1 MTLTPVLNTSLFIES
16 VNMILDVHPNIE
28 KVIVV
33 EHPISSKS
41 KSNFEKISDMS
52 GDAGNNK
59 SISTQLMQN
68 PELLAALQVQIIL
81 VPFIISYNL

>member
-41 KSNFEKISDMS
+41 
-52 GDAGNNK
+52 
-59 SISTQLMQN
+59 
-68 PELLAALQVQIIL
+68 
-81 VPFIISYNL
+81 